1 LRKEVNIEQIVNAGI
16 DLIREN
22 LASGKP
28 RISERGKTFP
38 FGPRLFRWEMVL
50 NLFNEV
56 VP

>member
-1 LRKEVNIEQIVNAGI
+1 VNIEQIVYAGI
-16 DLIREN
+16 DLSREN

-38 FGPRLFRWEMVL
+38 SGPRLFRWEMVL